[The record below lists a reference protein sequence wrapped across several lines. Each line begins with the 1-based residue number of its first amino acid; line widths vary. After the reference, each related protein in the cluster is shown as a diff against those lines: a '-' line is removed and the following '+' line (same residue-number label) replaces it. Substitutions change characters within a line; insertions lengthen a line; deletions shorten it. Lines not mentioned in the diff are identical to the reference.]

1 MKCTVSGIGRT
12 DEPGRVSIMS
22 EQLAEKFV
30 EALGRLEAAGELEPI
45 VSLFADECEVGNVVS
60 PEKFR
65 GREGAR
71 EFWGAKYRDTFGEVR
86 STFRNVF
93 VAGGRAAL
101 EWTTEG
107 TGRDGRPVR
116 YDGVSILETEGE
128 RITRFR
134 AYFDAGALGRQL
146 AGKAHG

>member
-1 MKCTVSGIGRT
+1 
-12 DEPGRVSIMS
+12 MS
-22 EQLAEKFV
+22 EELASKFV
-30 EALGRLEAAGELEPI
+30 EALGRLESERDLEAI
-45 VSLFADECEVGNVVS
+45 IALFAEDCEIGNVVS

-65 GREGAR
+65 GPEGAR

-93 VAGGRAAL
+93 AAGDRAAL

-107 TGRDGRPVR
+107 TSGDGSPLK
-116 YDGVSILETEGE
+116 YDGVSIIETDGE
-128 RITRFR
+128 RITRFC

-146 AGKAHG
+146 KGRAHGQGVE

>member
-1 MKCTVSGIGRT
+1 
-12 DEPGRVSIMS
+12 MS
-22 EQLAEKFV
+22 EQTANRFI
-30 EALGRLEAAGELEPI
+30 EALGRLEAARELDTI
-45 VSLFADECEVGNVVS
+45 VGLFAPECEVGNVVS

-93 VAGGRAAL
+93 VTAKGAVL

-107 TGRDGRPVR
+107 TASDGTPVN
-116 YDGVSILETEGE
+116 YDGVSILEIDGE
-128 RITRFR
+128 QITRFR

-146 AGKAHG
+146 TGRAHV

>member
-1 MKCTVSGIGRT
+1 
-12 DEPGRVSIMS
+12 MS
-22 EQLAEKFV
+22 EQVAERFI
-30 EALGRLEAAGELEPI
+30 EALGRLEAGREPEAL
-45 VSLFADECEVGNVVS
+45 VGLFAEDAEVGNVVS

-65 GREGAR
+65 GPEGAR

-93 VAGGRAAL
+93 ASGNRVTL

-107 TGRDGRPVR
+107 TANDGTPVT
-116 YDGVSILETEGE
+116 YDGVSIIETDGE
-128 RITRFR
+128 RIRRFR

-146 AGKAHG
+146 TGESQAQGG

>member
-1 MKCTVSGIGRT
+1 
-12 DEPGRVSIMS
+12 MS
-22 EQLAEKFV
+22 EQVAKRFI
-30 EALGRLEAAGELEPI
+30 EALGGLEAGRELESI
-45 VSLFADECEVGNVVS
+45 VRLFAADAEVGNVVS

-65 GREGAR
+65 GPEGAR

-93 VAGGRAAL
+93 AAGDRAAL

-107 TGRDGRPVR
+107 TANDGTPVK
-116 YDGVSILETEGE
+116 YDGVSIIETDGD

-146 AGKAHG
+146 TGKAHGQGV

>member
-1 MKCTVSGIGRT
+1 
-12 DEPGRVSIMS
+12 MS
-22 EQLAEKFV
+22 KQLAEKFV
-30 EALGRLEAAGELEPI
+30 EALGRLEAGRDLETI
-45 VSLFADECEVGNVVS
+45 SGLFAEESEIGNVVA

-71 EFWGAKYRDTFGEVR
+71 EFWGSKYRDTFGEVR

-93 VAGGRAAL
+93 ATEDRAAL

-107 TGRDGRPVR
+107 TAADGTPLR
-116 YDGVSILETEGE
+116 YEGVSVLEIEGG
-128 RITRFR
+128 RITRFC

-146 AGKAHG
+146 IGKAHG

>member
-1 MKCTVSGIGRT
+1 
-12 DEPGRVSIMS
+12 MS
-22 EQLAEKFV
+22 KELAEKFM
-30 EALGRLEAAGELEPI
+30 EALGRLESARELEAI
-45 VSLFADECEVGNVVS
+45 VSLFADECEVGNVVT
-60 PEKFR
+60 PEPFK

-93 VAGGRAAL
+93 ASENRAAL

-107 TGRDGRPVR
+107 TASDGAAIH
-116 YDGVSILETEGE
+116 YDGVSILETDGE
-128 RITRFR
+128 RVTRFC

-146 AGKAHG
+146 KEKAQGHG